1 MEIRVKE
8 FIRKCSYQHLQRKV
22 KEEGLAQEEVN
33 SAQPWRQ
40 FTHGSLGAET
50 VQWSCPEMEQSTSLY
65 SLTSVIRYGLPA
77 PRGVTVDE
85 ATLLLMAG

>member
-33 SAQPWRQ
+33 SAQIGR
-40 FTHGSLGAET
+40 A
-50 VQWSCPEMEQSTSLY
+50 SCRERVSSP
-65 SLTSVIRYGLPA
+65 V
-77 PRGVTVDE
+77 
-85 ATLLLMAG
+85 